1 MRPTVSK
8 TVSDVDYR
16 IDQGV
21 AYITLNRPDAFNAMT
36 HQLMTELKAAFDNVE
51 ADEQVRV
58 VVLTGAGRGF
68 CSGADLSDRTEPQ
81 ETDNR
86 PDNDAR
92 PQANAF
98 GEAMQA
104 IHDCTVPT
112 VARINGAA
120 AGGGMG
126 LALSCDIT
134 VAARNAF
141 FVATFSPNL
150 GIAPDL
156 GVTWALPRRTSRAR
170 ALGIALLGDRISADQ
185 ALEWGLVWSVVDE
198 DQLDAEIETVTATLK
213 RSSPDAIVRTRQSID
228 AAFTNSYA
236 DQLTLEFAHQAVLI
250 PRNMAEG
257 ARAFFEKRTP
267 VFEGTRYRPDAN
279 M

>member
-1 MRPTVSK
+1 MSSVVYK
-8 TVSDVDYR
+8 ME
-16 IDQGV
+16 QGV

-36 HQLMTELKAAFDNVE
+36 HQLMTELKAAFETVE
-51 ADEQVRV
+51 ADDQVRV

-68 CSGADLSDRTEPQ
+68 CSGADLSDRTEKQ
-81 ETDNR
+81 EA
-86 PDNDAR
+86 PDTPDEDAP

-104 IHDCTVPT
+104 IHDCSVPT

-134 VAARNAF
+134 VAARKAF

-156 GVTWALPRRTSRAR
+156 GVTWALPRLTSRAR
-170 ALGIALLGDRISADQ
+170 ALGVALLGDRISADQ
-185 ALEWGLVWSVVDE
+185 ALEWGLIWSVVDE
-198 DQLDAEIETVTATLK
+198 DQLDTEIEAITATLK
-213 RSSPDAIVRTRQSID
+213 RSSPDAIVRTRKSID

-236 DQLTLEFAHQAVLI
+236 EQLTLEFAHQAELI

-257 ARAFFEKRTP
+257 AKAFFEKRTP
-267 VFEGTRYRPDAN
+267 VFDGTRYRHEEND
-279 M
+279 